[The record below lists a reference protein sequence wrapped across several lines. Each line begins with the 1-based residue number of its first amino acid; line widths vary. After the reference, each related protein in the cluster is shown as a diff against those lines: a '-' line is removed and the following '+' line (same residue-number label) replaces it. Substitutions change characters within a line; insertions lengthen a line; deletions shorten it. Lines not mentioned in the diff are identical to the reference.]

1 MNLINNISFQ
11 YPYLL
16 LLLLLLPLMFL
27 YQRYYDKRKATT
39 IVYSDISQFSKAR
52 KTFKLRIRK
61 LPDYL
66 RMLAVALLII
76 AIARPQLS
84 SSTDEKSIEGIDI
97 VLALDV
103 STSMLAED
111 FKPNRLE
118 SAKKVA
124 KEFIENRKSDNIGIV
139 VFAGEAYTKCPST
152 IDHKVLLDLLST
164 TESGQIDDGTAIG
177 DGLATAINRVK
188 DTKTK
193 SKVIILITDGVNNMG
208 AIDPITAASIAKEY
222 NIRIYTIGI
231 GKKGHAPYPYYTP
244 FSKQYQNVEVKIDEE
259 LLKEVATTT
268 GGQYFRS
275 TKNSSLEEIFKEID
289 KMEKTKI
296 DVSLY
301 KHTKDVGGN
310 FILAVLIILVLEMLL
325 RKTYLRTNP

>member
-1 MNLINNISFQ
+1 MNLMNNISFQ

-16 LLLLLLPLMFL
+16 LLLLLIPLMIV
-27 YQRYYDKRKATT
+27 YQRYCDKKKTT
-39 IVYSDISQFSKAR
+39 KIIYSDLSQFATAR
-52 KTFKLRIRK
+52 KTLKIRLRK

-118 SAKKVA
+118 SAKQVA
-124 KEFIENRKSDNIGIV
+124 KDFISNRKNDNIGLV
-139 VFAGEAYTKCPST
+139 LFAGEAYTKCPST
-152 IDHKVLLDLLST
+152 IDYKVLLDLLAS

-208 AIDPITAASIAKEY
+208 AIDPVTAASIAKEY

-231 GKKGHAPYPYYTP
+231 GRKGHAPYPYYTP
-244 FSKQYQNVEVKIDEE
+244 FGKQYQNVEVKIDEE
-259 LLKEVATTT
+259 LLTEVAQTT
-268 GGQYFRS
+268 GGKYFRS

-301 KHTKDVGGN
+301 KHTKDIGDK
-310 FILAVLIILVLEMLL
+310 FLLWTLIILIVEMIL

>member
-1 MNLINNISFQ
+1 
-11 YPYLL
+11 
-16 LLLLLLPLMFL
+16 MFF
-27 YQRYYDKRKATT
+27 YQRYYDKKKATN
-39 IVYSDISQFSKAR
+39 IIYSDLSQFATAR

-66 RMLAVALLII
+66 RMLAVAVLVI

-84 SSTDEKSIEGIDI
+84 ISTDEKSIEGIDI
-97 VLALDV
+97 VLALDI

-118 SAKKVA
+118 SAKNVA

-152 IDHKVLLDLLST
+152 IDHKVLLDLLSS
-164 TESGQIDDGTAIG
+164 TESGHIDDGTAIG

-222 NIRIYTIGI
+222 NIRVYTIGI

-244 FSKQYQNVEVKIDEE
+244 FGKQYQNVEVKIDEE
-259 LLKEVATTT
+259 LLKEVANTT
-268 GGQYFRS
+268 GGKYFRS
-275 TKNSSLEEIFKEID
+275 TKNSSLQEIFKEID
-289 KMEKTKI
+289 TMEKTKI

-301 KHTKDVGGN
+301 KHTKDIGGE
-310 FILAVLIILVLEMLL
+310 FILLALVILLLEMLL

>member
-1 MNLINNISFQ
+1 MNLINNLSFQ

-27 YQRYYDKRKATT
+27 FQRYYDKRRATT
-39 IVYSDISQFSKAR
+39 IVYSDVSQFSLAR
-52 KTFKLRIRK
+52 KTLKLRLRK

-66 RMLAVALLII
+66 RILAVALVVI

-118 SAKKVA
+118 SAKNVA
-124 KEFIENRKSDNIGIV
+124 KEFIENRKSDNIGLV

-152 IDHKVLLDLLST
+152 IDHKVLLDLLSS
-164 TESGQIDDGTAIG
+164 TESGHIDDGTAIG

-222 NIRIYTIGI
+222 NIRVYTIGI

-244 FSKQYQNVEVKIDEE
+244 FGKQYQNVEVKIDEE
-259 LLKEVATTT
+259 LLKEVANTT
-268 GGQYFRS
+268 GGKYFRS
-275 TKNSSLEEIFKEID
+275 TKNSSLQEIFKEID
-289 KMEKTKI
+289 TMEKTKI

-301 KHTKDVGGN
+301 KHTKDIGGE
-310 FILAVLIILVLEMLL
+310 FILLALVILLLEMLL

>member
-16 LLLLLLPLMFL
+16 FLLLLLPLMFF
-27 YQRYYDKRKATT
+27 YQRYYDKKKATN
-39 IVYSDISQFSKAR
+39 IIYSDLSQFATAR

-66 RMLAVALLII
+66 RMLAVAVLVI

-84 SSTDEKSIEGIDI
+84 ISTDEKSIEGIDI
-97 VLALDV
+97 VLALDI

-118 SAKKVA
+118 SAKNVA
-124 KEFIENRKSDNIGIV
+124 KEFIENRKNDNIGLV

-152 IDHKVLLDLLST
+152 IDHKVLLDLLSS
-164 TESGQIDDGTAIG
+164 TESGHIDDGTAIG

-222 NIRIYTIGI
+222 NIRVYTIGI

-244 FSKQYQNVEVKIDEE
+244 FGKQYQNVEVKIDEE
-259 LLKEVATTT
+259 LLKEVANTT
-268 GGQYFRS
+268 GGKYFRS
-275 TKNSSLEEIFKEID
+275 TKNSSLQEIFKEID
-289 KMEKTKI
+289 TMEKTKI

-301 KHTKDVGGN
+301 KHTKDIGGE
-310 FILAVLIILVLEMLL
+310 FILLALVILLLEMLL

>member
-16 LLLLLLPLMFL
+16 FLLLLLPLMFF
-27 YQRYYDKRKATT
+27 YQRYYDKKKATN
-39 IVYSDISQFSKAR
+39 IIYSDLSQFATAR

-66 RMLAVALLII
+66 RMLAVAVLVI

-84 SSTDEKSIEGIDI
+84 ISTDEKSIEGIDI
-97 VLALDV
+97 VLALDI

-118 SAKKVA
+118 SAKNVA

-152 IDHKVLLDLLST
+152 IDHKVLLDLLSS
-164 TESGQIDDGTAIG
+164 TESGHIDDGTAIG

-222 NIRIYTIGI
+222 NIRVYTIGI

-244 FSKQYQNVEVKIDEE
+244 FGKQYQNVEVKIDEE
-259 LLKEVATTT
+259 LLKEVANTT
-268 GGQYFRS
+268 GGKYFRS
-275 TKNSSLEEIFKEID
+275 TKNSSLQEIFKEID
-289 KMEKTKI
+289 TMEKTKI

-301 KHTKDVGGN
+301 KHTKDIGGE
-310 FILAVLIILVLEMLL
+310 FILLALVILLLEMLL

>member
-27 YQRYYDKRKATT
+27 YQRYYDKRKATP

-231 GKKGHAPYPYYTP
+231 GKNGHAPYPYYTP
-244 FSKQYQNVEVKIDEE
+244 FGKQYQNVEVKIDEE

>member
-1 MNLINNISFQ
+1 MNLISNISFQ

-16 LLLLLLPLMFL
+16 FLLLLLPLMFI
-27 YQRYYDKRKATT
+27 YQRYYDKRRATT
-39 IVYSDISQFSKAR
+39 IVYSDVSQFSTAR
-52 KTFKLRIRK
+52 KTLKLRIRK
-61 LPDYL
+61 MPDYL
-66 RMLAVALLII
+66 RMLAVALII
-76 AIARPQLS
+76 ISIARPQLS
-84 SSTDEKSIEGIDI
+84 SATDEKSIEGIDI

-152 IDHKVLLDLLST
+152 IDHKVLLELLSS

-231 GKKGHAPYPYYTP
+231 GKQGYAPYPYHTP
-244 FSKQYQNVEVKIDEE
+244 FGKQYQNVEVKIDEE

-275 TKNSSLEEIFKEID
+275 TKNSSLQEIFKEID

-301 KHTKDVGGN
+301 KHTKDIGGS
-310 FILAVLIILVLEMLL
+310 FILVVLIILVLEMLL
-325 RKTYLRTNP
+325 RKSYLRTNP

>member
-1 MNLINNISFQ
+1 
-11 YPYLL
+11 
-16 LLLLLLPLMFL
+16 MFL
-27 YQRYYDKRKATT
+27 FQRYYDKRRATT
-39 IVYSDISQFSKAR
+39 IIYSDVSQFSLAR
-52 KTFKLRIRK
+52 KTLKLRLRK

-66 RMLAVALLII
+66 RMLAVALVII

-118 SAKKVA
+118 SAKNVA

-152 IDHKVLLDLLST
+152 IDHKVLLDLLSS

-244 FSKQYQNVEVKIDEE
+244 FGKQYQNVEVKIDEE
-259 LLKEVATTT
+259 LLKEEA
-268 GGQYFRS
+268 
-275 TKNSSLEEIFKEID
+275 EIN
-289 KMEKTKI
+289 
-296 DVSLY
+296 LY
-301 KHTKDVGGN
+301 KEFNNTKEKVKELLSDKKYSEALDCFASLRPSIDNMFDSVMVMDKDEAIKNNRLGLLKQ
-310 FILAVLIILVLEMLL
+310 IYDTMLSICDL
-325 RKTYLRTNP
+325 SKIVYK

>member
-16 LLLLLLPLMFL
+16 FLLLLLPLMFF
-27 YQRYYDKRKATT
+27 YQRYYDKKKATN
-39 IVYSDISQFSKAR
+39 IIYSDLSQFATAR

-66 RMLAVALLII
+66 RMLAVAVLVI
-76 AIARPQLS
+76 AISRPQLS
-84 SSTDEKSIEGIDI
+84 ISTDEKSIEGIDI
-97 VLALDV
+97 VLALDI

-118 SAKKVA
+118 SAKNVA
-124 KEFIENRKSDNIGIV
+124 KEFIENRKSDNIGLV

-152 IDHKVLLDLLST
+152 IDHKVLLDLLSS
-164 TESGQIDDGTAIG
+164 TESGHIDDGTAIG

-222 NIRIYTIGI
+222 NIRVYTIGI

-244 FSKQYQNVEVKIDEE
+244 FGKQYQNVEVKIDEE
-259 LLKEVATTT
+259 LLKEVANTT
-268 GGQYFRS
+268 GGKYFRS
-275 TKNSSLEEIFKEID
+275 TKNSSLQEIFKEID
-289 KMEKTKI
+289 TMEKTKI

-301 KHTKDVGGN
+301 KHTKDIGGE
-310 FILAVLIILVLEMLL
+310 FILLALVILLLEMLL

>member
-1 MNLINNISFQ
+1 MSNISFQ

-16 LLLLLLPLMFL
+16 FLLLLIPLMIL
-27 YQRYYDKRKATT
+27 YHRYYNQKKATN
-39 IVYSDISQFSKAR
+39 IIYSDISQFSNAR
-52 KTFKLRIRK
+52 KTLKLRIRK
-61 LPDYL
+61 LPDYI
-66 RMLAVALLII
+66 RILAVTLIII
-76 AIARPQLS
+76 AIARPQLNMS
-84 SSTDEKSIEGIDI
+84 KDEKSIEGIDI

-118 SAKKVA
+118 SAKNVA

-152 IDHKVLLDLLST
+152 IDHKVLLDLLSS

-244 FSKQYQNVEVKIDEE
+244 FGKQYQNVEVKIDEE
-259 LLKEVATTT
+259 LLKEVALIT
-268 GGQYFRS
+268 GGKYFRS

-301 KHTKDVGGN
+301 KQTKDVGGT
-310 FILAVLIILVLEMLL
+310 FILLALILLVLEMIL

>member
-39 IVYSDISQFSKAR
+39 IVYSDISQFSNAR

-231 GKKGHAPYPYYTP
+231 GKKGYAPYPYYTP
-244 FSKQYQNVEVKIDEE
+244 FGKQYQNVEVKIDEE

>member
-1 MNLINNISFQ
+1 
-11 YPYLL
+11 
-16 LLLLLLPLMFL
+16 MFF
-27 YQRYYDKRKATT
+27 YQRYYDKKKATN
-39 IVYSDISQFSKAR
+39 IIYSDLSQFATAR

-66 RMLAVALLII
+66 RMLAVAVLVI
-76 AIARPQLS
+76 AISRPQLS
-84 SSTDEKSIEGIDI
+84 ISTDEKSIEGIDI
-97 VLALDV
+97 VLALDI

-118 SAKKVA
+118 SAKNVA
-124 KEFIENRKSDNIGIV
+124 KEFIENRKSDNIGLV

-152 IDHKVLLDLLST
+152 IDHKVLLDLLSS
-164 TESGQIDDGTAIG
+164 TESGHIDDGTAIG

-222 NIRIYTIGI
+222 NIRVYTIGI

-244 FSKQYQNVEVKIDEE
+244 FGKQYQNVEVKIDEE
-259 LLKEVATTT
+259 LLKEVANTT
-268 GGQYFRS
+268 GGKYFRS
-275 TKNSSLEEIFKEID
+275 TKNSSLQEIFKEID
-289 KMEKTKI
+289 TMEKTKI

-301 KHTKDVGGN
+301 KHTKDIGGE
-310 FILAVLIILVLEMLL
+310 FILLALVILLLEMLL

>member
-16 LLLLLLPLMFL
+16 FLLLLLPLMFF
-27 YQRYYDKRKATT
+27 YQRYYDKKKATN
-39 IVYSDISQFSKAR
+39 IIYSDLSQFATAR

-66 RMLAVALLII
+66 RMLAVAVLVI

-84 SSTDEKSIEGIDI
+84 ISIDEKSIEGIDI
-97 VLALDV
+97 VLALDI

-118 SAKKVA
+118 SAKNVA
-124 KEFIENRKSDNIGIV
+124 KEFIENRKSDNIGLV

-152 IDHKVLLDLLST
+152 IDHKVLLDLLSS
-164 TESGQIDDGTAIG
+164 TESGHIDDGTAIG

-222 NIRIYTIGI
+222 NIRVYTIGI

-244 FSKQYQNVEVKIDEE
+244 FGKQYQNVEVKIDEE
-259 LLKEVATTT
+259 LLKEVANTT
-268 GGQYFRS
+268 GGKYFRS
-275 TKNSSLEEIFKEID
+275 TKNSSLQEIFKEID
-289 KMEKTKI
+289 TMEKTKI

-301 KHTKDVGGN
+301 KHTKDIGGE
-310 FILAVLIILVLEMLL
+310 FILLALVILLLEMLL

>member
-1 MNLINNISFQ
+1 
-11 YPYLL
+11 
-16 LLLLLLPLMFL
+16 MFF
-27 YQRYYDKRKATT
+27 YQRYYDKKKATN
-39 IVYSDISQFSKAR
+39 IIYSDLSQFATAR

-66 RMLAVALLII
+66 RMLAVAILVI

-84 SSTDEKSIEGIDI
+84 ISTDEKSIEGIDI
-97 VLALDV
+97 VLALDI

-118 SAKKVA
+118 SAKNVA
-124 KEFIENRKSDNIGIV
+124 KEFIENRKSDNIGLV

-152 IDHKVLLDLLST
+152 IDHKVLLDLLSS
-164 TESGQIDDGTAIG
+164 TESGHIDDGTAIG

-222 NIRIYTIGI
+222 NIRVYTIGI

-244 FSKQYQNVEVKIDEE
+244 FGKQYQNVEVKIDEE
-259 LLKEVATTT
+259 LLKEVANTT
-268 GGQYFRS
+268 GGKYFRS
-275 TKNSSLEEIFKEID
+275 TKNSSLQEIFKEID
-289 KMEKTKI
+289 TMEKTKI

-301 KHTKDVGGN
+301 KHTKDIGGE
-310 FILAVLIILVLEMLL
+310 FILLALVILLLEMLL

>member
-1 MNLINNISFQ
+1 MSLINNISFQ

-16 LLLLLLPLMFL
+16 LLLLIVPLMVL
-27 YQRYYDKRKATT
+27 YHIYYDKRRVTN
-39 IVYSDISQFSKAR
+39 IVYSDLSQFATAR
-52 KTFKLRIRK
+52 KTLKLRLRK

-66 RMLAVALLII
+66 RMLAVILII
-76 AIARPQLS
+76 ISIARPQLNTAKDKRS
-84 SSTDEKSIEGIDI
+84 VEGIDI

-118 SAKKVA
+118 SAKNVA
-124 KEFIENRKSDNIGIV
+124 KQFIENRKTDNIGIV
-139 VFAGEAYTKCPST
+139 VFAGVAYTKCPST
-152 IDHKVLLDLLST
+152 IDHKVLLELLSS

-177 DGLATAINRVK
+177 DGLATAVNRVK
-188 DTKTK
+188 DTKSK

-244 FSKQYQNVEVKIDEE
+244 FGKQYQNVEVKIDEE
-259 LLKEVATTT
+259 LLKEVAYTT
-268 GGQYFRS
+268 GGKYFRS

-301 KHTKDVGGN
+301 KHTEDVGDK
-310 FILAVLIILVLEMLL
+310 FILMALIILVLEMIL

>member
-1 MNLINNISFQ
+1 MSNISFQ

-16 LLLLLLPLMFL
+16 LLLLLIPLMIIF
-27 YQRYYDKRKATT
+27 QRYYNKKKATT
-39 IVYSDISQFSKAR
+39 IVYSDISQFSTAR
-52 KTFKLRIRK
+52 KTFKLRIRQ

-66 RMLAVALLII
+66 RMIAVALLII
-76 AIARPQLS
+76 AIARPQLNMS
-84 SSTDEKSIEGIDI
+84 KDEKSIEGIDI

-118 SAKKVA
+118 SAKEVA

-152 IDHKVLLDLLST
+152 IDHKVLLDLLAS

-208 AIDPITAASIAKEY
+208 AIDPVTAASIAKEY

-231 GKKGHAPYPYYTP
+231 GRKGHAPYPYYTP
-244 FSKQYQNVEVKIDEE
+244 FGKQYQNIEVKIDEE
-259 LLKEVATTT
+259 LLNEVAQTT
-268 GGQYFRS
+268 GGKYFRS

-301 KHTKDVGGN
+301 KHTKDVGAS
-310 FILAVLIILVLEMLL
+310 FILVALIILVLELIL

>member
-1 MNLINNISFQ
+1 MSFQ

-16 LLLLLLPLMFL
+16 FLLLLLPLMFI
-27 YQRYYDKRKATT
+27 YQRYYDKRKATN
-39 IVYSDISQFSKAR
+39 IIYSDISQFATAR
-52 KTFKLRIRK
+52 KTFKLRIRQ
-61 LPDYL
+61 LPDYF
-66 RMLAVALLII
+66 RMLAVALIII
-76 AIARPQLS
+76 AIARPQLNTS
-84 SSTDEKSIEGIDI
+84 KDEKSIEGIDI
-97 VLALDV
+97 VLTLDV

-118 SAKKVA
+118 SAKSVA
-124 KEFIENRKSDNIGIV
+124 KEFIENRKNDNIGIV

-152 IDHKVLLDLLST
+152 IDHTVLLNLLSS

-188 DTKTK
+188 DTKAK

-208 AIDPITAASIAKEY
+208 AIDPLTAASIAKEY

-231 GKKGHAPYPYYTP
+231 GKKGHAPYPFYTP
-244 FSKQYQNVEVKIDEE
+244 FGKQYQNVEVKIDED
-259 LLKEVATTT
+259 LLKEVANTT

-275 TKNSSLEEIFKEID
+275 TKNSSLQEIFKEID

-301 KHTKDVGGN
+301 KHTKDIGGS
-310 FILAVLIILVLEMLL
+310 FILLALIILIIEMLL

>member
-16 LLLLLLPLMFL
+16 FLLLLLPLMFF
-27 YQRYYDKRKATT
+27 YQRYYDKKKATN
-39 IVYSDISQFSKAR
+39 IIYSDLSQFATAR

-66 RMLAVALLII
+66 RMLAVAVLVI

-84 SSTDEKSIEGIDI
+84 ISTDEKSIEGIDI
-97 VLALDV
+97 VLALDI

-118 SAKKVA
+118 SAKNVA
-124 KEFIENRKSDNIGIV
+124 KEFIENRKSDNIGLV

-152 IDHKVLLDLLST
+152 IDHKVLLDLLSS
-164 TESGQIDDGTAIG
+164 TESGHIDDGTAIG

-222 NIRIYTIGI
+222 NIRVYTIGI

-244 FSKQYQNVEVKIDEE
+244 FGKQYQNVEVKIDEE
-259 LLKEVATTT
+259 LLKEVANTT
-268 GGQYFRS
+268 GGKYFRS
-275 TKNSSLEEIFKEID
+275 TKNSSLQEIFKEID
-289 KMEKTKI
+289 TMEKTKI

-301 KHTKDVGGN
+301 KHTKDIGGE
-310 FILAVLIILVLEMLL
+310 FILLALVILLLEMLL

>member
-1 MNLINNISFQ
+1 
-11 YPYLL
+11 
-16 LLLLLLPLMFL
+16 MFF
-27 YQRYYDKRKATT
+27 YQRYYDKKKATN
-39 IVYSDISQFSKAR
+39 IIYSDLSQFATAR

-66 RMLAVALLII
+66 RMLAVAVLVI

-84 SSTDEKSIEGIDI
+84 ISTDEKSIEGIDI
-97 VLALDV
+97 VLALDI

-118 SAKKVA
+118 SAKNVA
-124 KEFIENRKSDNIGIV
+124 KEFIENRKSDNIGLV

-152 IDHKVLLDLLST
+152 IDHKVLLDLLSS
-164 TESGQIDDGTAIG
+164 TESGHIDDGTAIG

-222 NIRIYTIGI
+222 NIRVYTIGI

-244 FSKQYQNVEVKIDEE
+244 FGKQYQNVEVKIDEE
-259 LLKEVATTT
+259 LLKEVANTT
-268 GGQYFRS
+268 GGKYFRS
-275 TKNSSLEEIFKEID
+275 TKNSSLQEIFKEID
-289 KMEKTKI
+289 TMEKTKI

-301 KHTKDVGGN
+301 KHTKDIGGE
-310 FILAVLIILVLEMLL
+310 FILLALVILLLEMLL

>member
-1 MNLINNISFQ
+1 
-11 YPYLL
+11 
-16 LLLLLLPLMFL
+16 MFL

-39 IVYSDISQFSKAR
+39 IVYSDISQFSNAR

-76 AIARPQLS
+76 AIARPQLN

-231 GKKGHAPYPYYTP
+231 GKKGYAPYPYYTP
-244 FSKQYQNVEVKIDEE
+244 FGKQYQNVEVKIDEE

-325 RKTYLRTNP
+325 RKTYLITNP

>member
-1 MNLINNISFQ
+1 MNLISNISFQ

-16 LLLLLLPLMFL
+16 FLLLLLPLMFI
-27 YQRYYDKRKATT
+27 YQRYYDKRKATN
-39 IVYSDISQFSKAR
+39 IIYSDISQFATAR
-52 KTFKLRIRK
+52 KTFKLRIRQ
-61 LPDYL
+61 LPDYF
-66 RMLAVALLII
+66 RMLAVALIII
-76 AIARPQLS
+76 AIARPQLNTS
-84 SSTDEKSIEGIDI
+84 KDEKSIEGIDI
-97 VLALDV
+97 VLTLDV

-118 SAKKVA
+118 SAKSVA
-124 KEFIENRKSDNIGIV
+124 KEFIENRKNDNIGIV

-152 IDHKVLLDLLST
+152 IDHTVLLNLLSS

-188 DTKTK
+188 DTKAK

-208 AIDPITAASIAKEY
+208 AIDPLTAASIAKEY

-231 GKKGHAPYPYYTP
+231 GKKGHAPYPFYTP
-244 FSKQYQNVEVKIDEE
+244 FGKQYQNVEVKIDED
-259 LLKEVATTT
+259 LLKEVANTT

-275 TKNSSLEEIFKEID
+275 TKNSSLQEIFKEID

-301 KHTKDVGGN
+301 KHTKDIGGS
-310 FILAVLIILVLEMLL
+310 FILLALIILIIEMLL